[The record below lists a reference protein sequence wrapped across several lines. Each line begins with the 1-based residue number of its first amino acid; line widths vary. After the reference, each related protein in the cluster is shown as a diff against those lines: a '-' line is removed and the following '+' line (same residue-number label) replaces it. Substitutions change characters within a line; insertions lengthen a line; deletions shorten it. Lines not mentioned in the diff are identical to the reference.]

1 MQDIIK
7 GILKYQSKIKKDI
20 VKHLE
25 AVSDTPSVSQL
36 FSYNLPKLS
45 NYHFSIKA

>member
-1 MQDIIK
+1 MPFKNSGMQDIIK

-25 AVSDTPSVSQL
+25 AVSDTPSVSQ
-36 FSYNLPKLS
+36 SAITYHLP
-45 NYHFSIKA
+45 